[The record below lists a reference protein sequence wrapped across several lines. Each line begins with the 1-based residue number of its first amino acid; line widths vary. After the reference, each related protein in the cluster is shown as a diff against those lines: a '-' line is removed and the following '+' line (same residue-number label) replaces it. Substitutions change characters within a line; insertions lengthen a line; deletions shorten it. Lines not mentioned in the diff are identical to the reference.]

1 MATHEKDKNQ
11 NPKRFQLLN
20 SAKQRSDKE
29 GLNSIKYDV
38 VKIVSNFL
46 YTRLYVKY
54 DEELIMKDYK
64 FDFPKGR
71 Q

>member
-1 MATHEKDKNQ
+1 M
-11 NPKRFQLLN
+11 N

-38 VKIVSNFL
+38 VKIDSNFL

-54 DEELIMKDYK
+54 DEDLIKKDHK
-64 FDFPKGR
+64 IDFPKRHG
-71 Q
+71 